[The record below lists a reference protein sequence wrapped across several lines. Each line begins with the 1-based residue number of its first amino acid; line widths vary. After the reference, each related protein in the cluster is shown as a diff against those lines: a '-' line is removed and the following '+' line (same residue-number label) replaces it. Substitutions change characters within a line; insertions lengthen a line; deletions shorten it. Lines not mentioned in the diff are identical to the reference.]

1 MPPAGCGVKATG
13 GFARFLRVFDIDKG
27 THPGI
32 VPGNSKESP
41 MSRRR
46 FSFLVFAAL
55 LALAAAAPNPG
66 LAQKTPAEA
75 GLVDITTVAPD
86 IVLDIRYAT
95 PNNFTGVA
103 VYPAPRCYLR
113 AEVAKR
119 LATVQAD
126 LKSQGLGLK
135 VYDCYRPFSIQKKFW
150 ALVPNEDWVA
160 KPVEKDG
167 KPASGSK
174 HNRGAAVDLT
184 LIDATGNEL
193 PMPSGFDDFT
203 EKARRDY
210 AGGDPAARANS
221 KRLEAAMAKAGFDP
235 LPSEWWHFDGPGW
248 QGFELL
254 DVPIN

>member
-1 MPPAGCGVKATG
+1 MPVRRLC
-13 GFARFLRVFDIDKG
+13 
-27 THPGI
+27 
-32 VPGNSKESP
+32 P
-41 MSRRR
+41 M
-46 FSFLVFAAL
+46 LP
-55 LALAAAAPNPG
+55 ALAAFALACLLAAAPA
-66 LAQKTPAEA
+66 LAQKTPAQA

-86 IVLDIRYAT
+86 ITLDIRYAT

-103 VYPAPRCYLR
+103 VYPAPRCFLR
-113 AEVAKR
+113 ADVAKR

-126 LKSQGLGLK
+126 LKKEGLGLK
-135 VYDCYRPFSIQKKFW
+135 VYDCYRPFAIQKKFW

-184 LIDATGNEL
+184 LVDAAGKEL

-210 AGGDPAARANS
+210 AGGDKQALENS
-221 KRLEAAMAKAGFDP
+221 KRLEAAMQKQGFEP
-235 LPSEWWHFDGPGW
+235 LPTEWWHFDGPGW
-248 QGFELL
+248 QGYELL
-254 DVPIN
+254 DAPIN

>member
-1 MPPAGCGVKATG
+1 MPTRRLVRWLLAALVAT
-13 GFARFLRVFDIDKG
+13 
-27 THPGI
+27 
-32 VPGNSKESP
+32 
-41 MSRRR
+41 
-46 FSFLVFAAL
+46 AL
-55 LALAAAAPNPG
+55 LAPAVPAK
-66 LAQKTPAEA
+66 AQATPAKA
-75 GLVDITTVAPD
+75 GLVDITTIAPD
-86 IVLDIRYAT
+86 IKLDIRYAT
-95 PNNFTGVA
+95 PGNFAHVA
-103 VYPAPRCYLR
+103 VYPAPRCFLR
-113 AEVAKR
+113 ADVAKR

-126 LKSQGLGLK
+126 LKAQGLGLK

-184 LIDATGNEL
+184 LVDAAGQEL

-210 AGGDPAARANS
+210 TGGDPAARANA

-248 QGFELL
+248 QGYELL
-254 DVPIN
+254 DVPLN

>member
-1 MPPAGCGVKATG
+1 
-13 GFARFLRVFDIDKG
+13 
-27 THPGI
+27 
-32 VPGNSKESP
+32 
-41 MSRRR
+41 MSNRP
-46 FSFLVFAAL
+46 FAAVWL
-55 LALAAAAPNPG
+55 LVAVLTLSVAVSSALAGAP
-66 LAQKTPAEA
+66 ATPAEA
-75 GLVDITTVAPD
+75 GLVDITAVAPD
-86 IVLDIRYAT
+86 VKLDIRYAT
-95 PNNFTGVA
+95 PDNFSHTA
-103 VYPAPRCYLR
+103 VYPAPRCFLR
-113 AEVAKR
+113 ADVAKR
-119 LATVQAD
+119 LVAVQAD
-126 LKSQGLGLK
+126 LKAQGLGLK

-167 KPASGSK
+167 KPVSGSK

-184 LIDATGNEL
+184 LVDASGQEL

-235 LPSEWWHFDGPGW
+235 LPTEWWHFDGPGW
-248 QGFELL
+248 QGYELL